1 MTRAAGA
8 FNIRPV
14 YHMNE
19 DQIQETRT
27 RARLAQDA
35 WTAAR
40 KAAASERDA
49 KHSNHSRRSSS
60 SWRNM
65 WIALTIAGAVL
76 LFLKLRIFQ

>member
-1 MTRAAGA
+1 
-8 FNIRPV
+8 
-14 YHMNE
+14 MND
-19 DQIQETRT
+19 DQIQESRT

-60 SWRNM
+60 WRNM
-65 WIALTIAGAVL
+65 WIALAIAGVVL